1 MHDSKEDCDVEVL
14 AANRASLRAQQ
25 ARYTGWL
32 AGRAGS
38 VSCVCPESLARRAA
52 PLPCSHLTP
61 DHPRTLDTL
70 TLTPTLVPSLT
81 LTLPARTPVPPQ
93 TTRQPPHVPTPC
105 TTHRT
110 SFLRHLQPAP
120 HAHTHTLPHSLTHSL
135 DHIHLPINHPSHP
148 LAYFIPQT
156 TLSPDTTAS
165 THAATP
171 PFTRTQHTPIVS
183 IPLLSLPP

>member
-14 AANRASLRAQQ
+14 AANRASLRAQR

-110 SFLRHLQPAP
+110 SFLRPPART
-120 HAHTHTLPHSLTHSL
+120 ARTHTHTPSLTHSL
-135 DHIHLPINHPSHP
+135 TRPH
-148 LAYFIPQT
+148 
-156 TLSPDTTAS
+156 
-165 THAATP
+165 
-171 PFTRTQHTPIVS
+171 PFTHKPS
-183 IPLLSLPP
+183 IPSSCILHPPNNTLA